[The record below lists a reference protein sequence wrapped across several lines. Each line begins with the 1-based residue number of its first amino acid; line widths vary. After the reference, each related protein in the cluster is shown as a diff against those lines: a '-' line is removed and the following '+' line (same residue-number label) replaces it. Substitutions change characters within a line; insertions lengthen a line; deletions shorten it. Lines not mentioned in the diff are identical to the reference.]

1 MAKALSV
8 DLRRRV
14 LDAIVGGLSCRQAA
28 ERFDVS
34 ASSAIRWYQQHRI
47 TGALHSRKQGGDR
60 RSKRI
65 EVYAGFIL
73 ALIDERSDVTLAE
86 IKERLADQGVHVGIG
101 RLWRFFD
108 RHRIT
113 RKKRQPMRLSKA
125 VPIS

>member
-101 RLWRFFD
+101 MLWRFS
-108 RHRIT
+108 T
-113 RKKRQPMRLSKA
+113 ATGSPGKKDSPCG
-125 VPIS
+125 